1 MKVSLSKTRTCSSH
15 VEGSTPSGTMYG
27 KARSHVGFWVLSFTL
42 ECRSEA
48 SSFVSNSEPAGPTR
62 QMQYGSDV
70 PASQVSV
77 LRSPCALCTRIEPVE
92 PTFTLSS
99 STFCGI
105 LTSGGDGDGDNSG
118 DGDGD
123 GDNSGDGD
131 GELAPQPIPA
141 AWTVLVTVTIS

>member
-1 MKVSLSKTRTCSSH
+1 MSRGLPHQFTRH
-15 VEGSTPSGTMYG
+15 N
-27 KARSHVGFWVLSFTL
+27 VGESEIPCRVPRAVSFTL

-131 GELAPQPIPA
+131 GELA
-141 AWTVLVTVTIS
+141 VFGYGGSGTVTLIELYSLVRRVAL